1 MRRPESLTR
10 YTVEVSPNA
19 WRQMA
24 HLPLKTYQRIREELD
39 AIATRMRP
47 ETPAPLP
54 QKYLRPTET
63 RSLAVENHIAIY
75 EVDPSRKRL
84 TLTEIARRMTQGS

>member
-19 WRQMA
+19 WRQIA
-24 HLPLKTYQRIREELD
+24 HLPLETYQRIREELD
-39 AIATRMRP
+39 AVAARMRP

-54 QKYLRPTET
+54 QKYIRPIET
-63 RSLAVENHIAIY
+63 RSIQLENYIALY
-75 EVDPSRKRL
+75 EVDPLRKRL
-84 TLTEIARRMTQGS
+84 TLREIVNRSVKGV